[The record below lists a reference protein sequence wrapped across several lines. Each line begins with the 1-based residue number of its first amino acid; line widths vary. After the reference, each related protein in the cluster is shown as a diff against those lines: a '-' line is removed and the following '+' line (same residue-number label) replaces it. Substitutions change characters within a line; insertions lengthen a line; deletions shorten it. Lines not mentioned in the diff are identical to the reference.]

1 MIGFLSGRVVAIAGD
16 RLVLDVQ
23 GVGYVIEASG
33 RTLAR
38 LETGAKAEMWIETRV
53 AQDSIRLFGFPT
65 DDERAWFE
73 QLQTI
78 PGVGPRAALS
88 VLDVLTPAALMD
100 AVALEDKAAIARANG
115 VGPKLAAR
123 IAQELKGK
131 APPKGYFGHFA
142 PIAPIAG
149 AKDSG
154 ASVANPAAIMR
165 ADAVSALV
173 NLGYAGPDAQRAVAA
188 AIRMAGEDDVNVG
201 ALVKRALQE
210 LAAP

>member
-1 MIGFLSGRVVAIAGD
+1 MIGFLAGRVIAIAED
-16 RLVLDVQ
+16 RFVLNVG
-23 GVGYVIEASG
+23 GVGYVVEASG

-38 LETGAKAEMWIETRV
+38 LETGGMAEMWIETRV
-53 AQDSIRLFGFPT
+53 SQDAIRLFGFPG

-78 PGVGPRAALS
+78 PGVGPRAALG
-88 VLDVLTPAALMD
+88 VLDALTPAALMD

-131 APPKGYFGHFA
+131 APPMGYLGHFA
-142 PIAPIAG
+142 PGGPGSG
-149 AKDSG
+149 AKDG
-154 ASVANPAAIMR
+154 NAPAASPDSIVR
-165 ADAVSALV
+165 AEAVSALV
-173 NLGYAGPDAQRAVAA
+173 NLGWPAPDAQRAVATA
-188 AIRMAGEDDVNVG
+188 LRSAGKDDMDVG

-210 LAAP
+210 LAAS